1 MRKNGDKKVGDIES
15 ENQGIENK
23 IKEFARK
30 LLREKEVDVI
40 IGYTKG
46 TVPLSSS
53 PVFITREEDVDKLL
67 WNNLCYVNLA
77 NYLAPRIPTLYDEEG
92 QKLKVGIVA
101 KGCVGRALIH
111 LAVENQIDLENI
123 KMIGISCNGIINRKR
138 IEKEIGEKEILETF
152 ILGNNIIVKGKDFEE
167 TFPFDE
173 YINELCKVCK
183 VKSPP
188 NVDDSCVG
196 ECLEN
201 PVIEDDF
208 NDISDFESKTS
219 EEKWEYIKD
228 TLSACTRC
236 YACREVCPMCYCN
249 LCFVDQNK
257 PIWFGKTTDF
267 TDIFAFH
274 FNRAMHLAGRCVAC
288 GACSSVCP
296 MGIDLNL
303 ITRKLEKIVKE
314 RYNFTSGIDKETV
327 PPMMSFSMDDKEEF
341 MMEED

>member
-1 MRKNGDKKVGDIES
+1 LKKIGEIKMKDIELK
-15 ENQGIENK
+15 NQEIENT
-23 IKEFARK
+23 IKDLAKNLLKDRK
-30 LLREKEVDVI
+30 VDMI

-53 PVFITREEDVDKLL
+53 PIFITREEDIDKLI
-67 WNNLCYVNLA
+67 WNNLCYANLA
-77 NYLAPRIPTLYDEEG
+77 KYLAPRGPMLYNKEG
-92 QKLKVGIVA
+92 QEIKVGIVA
-101 KGCVGRALIH
+101 KGCVGRAIIH
-111 LAVENQIDLENI
+111 LTVENQINLENI
-123 KMIGISCNGIINRKR
+123 KMIGIPCNGIINRKR
-138 IEKEIGEKEILETF
+138 IEKEIGEREILETSVM
-152 ILGNNIIVKGKDFEE
+152 GKNIIVKGCDFEE
-167 TFPFDE
+167 TFPFDD
-173 YINELCKVCK
+173 YMNELCKKCK

-188 NVDDSCVG
+188 KVADSCVG
-196 ECLEN
+196 ECLES
-201 PVIEDDF
+201 PVIDDDF

-219 EEKWEYIKD
+219 EEKWDLIKE
-228 TLSACTRC
+228 TLSTCTRC
-236 YACREVCPMCYCN
+236 YACREACPMCYCS

-314 RYNFTSGIDKETV
+314 KFNFTSGIDKETL
-327 PPMMSFSMDDKEEF
+327 PPMMTFRMDDNEEF